1 MTLAKVIVDIS
12 TSAVD
17 KIFDYLIPPEMP
29 LQVGDRVNVPFGNKI
44 IEGYVIEIVSE
55 TDSKYKLKN
64 ILARLDAEP
73 IITAEMLELMHYM
86 RTAFYLR
93 YVDCLRL
100 FLPSK
105 LRGGKIK
112 ELTREYLTVNKDI
125 PIIDMLDAVG
135 NRAKSQ
141 KKLLENIGDGD
152 FLTNLNADYGVSAV
166 KALVDKGFLIKTSE
180 RVMRKPFN
188 DVLSIQEKTV
198 ELTEE
203 QRQAVNIVENT
214 DKRTILLHG
223 VTGSGKT
230 EVYLT
235 LIDNAIKR
243 GKTAIMLVPEISLT
257 PQMLRIFRSR
267 YGEGVA
273 LLHSGLSAG
282 ERFDEWQ
289 RIYSGDAN
297 VVLGARSAIFSPLK
311 NVGIII
317 LDEEHDQ
324 SYISDSNPRFN
335 ALDVAIWRG
344 EYNNAHV
351 VLGSATPSLES
362 YNNANSGKYALA
374 SMTKRITDKGLPTIS
389 VVDMAREIMDGNA
402 GIFSR
407 ELKTDLVAEVK
418 KGNQVI
424 IFLNRRG
431 FASFQMCKQCGYVAK
446 CTDCDIALTYHT
458 EDKMLKCHYCGKRY
472 KPLTHCPNCGSEH
485 IRYGKAGTEKVVDE
499 VKSLLPDVKV
509 LRLDNDTTRTKT
521 AYHEILGAFRR
532 GEAQVLVGTQM
543 VAKGHDFPNVTLVG
557 ILDADMSLYYSSYMS
572 NERTFQ
578 LLTQVSGRAGR
589 AEKQG
594 KVIVHTY
601 TPNHFIFKLIKQNN
615 YKAFFDKEV
624 NTREISKFP
633 PFTTIVRILVRSEDE
648 MKTVEQT
655 KSIFEG
661 IKSLKQ
667 DYESEFVY
675 CAAMKAPVARI
686 EKLYRYQI
694 IMRILRGKQSEII
707 DSIYSIVDKS
717 RTNDISIFIEL
728 NPNDMR

>member
-1 MTLAKVIVDIS
+1 MTVAKVIVDIS

-17 KIFDYLIPPEMP
+17 KIFDYLIPPDMP
-29 LQVGDRVNVPFGNKI
+29 LQIGDRVNVPFGSKT
-44 IEGYVIEIVSE
+44 IEGYVIDIV
-55 TDSKYKLKN
+55 TQNKSKFKLKY
-64 ILARLDAEP
+64 ISARLDAEP
-73 IITAEMLELMHYM
+73 IITTEMLELMHYM

-112 ELTREYLTVNKDI
+112 ELTREFVSVNKTI
-125 PIIDMLDAVG
+125 PIDEMLQSVG

-141 KKLLENIGDGD
+141 KKLLENIGEGD
-152 FLTNLNADYGVSAV
+152 FLTNLNADYGTSAV
-166 KALVDKGFLIKTSE
+166 KSLIEKGFLIKTSE
-180 RVMRKPFN
+180 RVMRKPFD
-188 DVLSIQEKTV
+188 DVKSESEKAV

-203 QRQAVNIVENT
+203 QKKAVEIIENT
-214 DKRTILLHG
+214 DKRTVLLHG

-235 LIDNAIKR
+235 LIDHAIKQ

-311 NVGIII
+311 NIGIII

-324 SYISDSNPRFN
+324 SYVSDNNPRFN
-335 ALDVAIWRG
+335 AIDVAIWRG
-344 EYNNAHV
+344 DYNGAHV

-362 YNNANSGKYALA
+362 YNNASKGKYALA

-389 VVDMAREIMDGNA
+389 VVDMAREIMDGNS

-407 ELKTDLVAEVK
+407 ELKADLVSEINN
-418 KGNQVI
+418 GNQVI

-499 VKSLLPDVKV
+499 VKKLLPNVKV

-532 GEAQVLVGTQM
+532 GDAQVLVGTQM

-594 KVIVHTY
+594 KVIVQTY

-615 YKAFFDKEV
+615 YKSFFDKEV

-655 KSIFEG
+655 KKIFEG
-661 IKSLKQ
+661 IKALKQ
-667 DYESEFVY
+667 DFDNEFVY

-694 IMRILRGKQSEII
+694 IIRLLRDKQEVII
-707 DSIYSIVDKS
+707 DAIYSIVDKS
-717 RTNDISIFIEL
+717 QSNDISVFVEL

>member
-1 MTLAKVIVDIS
+1 MTVAKVIVDIS

-29 LQVGDRVNVPFGNKI
+29 LQIGDRVNVPFGSKT
-44 IEGYVIEIVSE
+44 IEGYVIDIVTQNE
-55 TDSKYKLKN
+55 SKYKLKY
-64 ILARLDAEP
+64 ISARLDAEP
-73 IITAEMLELMHYM
+73 IITTEMLELMHYM

-112 ELTREYLTVNKDI
+112 ELTREFVSVNKAI
-125 PIIDMLDAVG
+125 PIEEMLQSVG

-141 KKLLENIGDGD
+141 KKLLENIGEGD
-152 FLTNLNADYGVSAV
+152 FLTNLNADYGASAV
-166 KALVDKGFLIKTSE
+166 KSLIEKGFLIKTSE

-188 DVLSIQEKTV
+188 DVKSESEKTV

-203 QRQAVNIVENT
+203 QNKAVEIIENT
-214 DKRTILLHG
+214 DKRTVLLHG

-235 LIDNAIKR
+235 LIDHAIKQ

-311 NVGIII
+311 NIGIII

-324 SYISDSNPRFN
+324 SYVSDNNPRFN
-335 ALDVAIWRG
+335 AIDVAIWRG
-344 EYNNAHV
+344 DHNGAHV

-362 YNNANSGKYALA
+362 YYNASKGKYALA

-407 ELKTDLVAEVK
+407 ELKADLVSEINN
-418 KGNQVI
+418 GNQVI

-499 VKSLLPDVKV
+499 VKKLLPNVKV

-532 GEAQVLVGTQM
+532 GDAQVLVGTQM

-594 KVIVHTY
+594 KVIVQTY

-615 YKAFFDKEV
+615 YKSFFDKEV

-655 KSIFEG
+655 KKIFEG
-661 IKSLKQ
+661 IKALKQ
-667 DYESEFVY
+667 DFDNEFVY

-694 IMRILRGKQSEII
+694 IIRLLRDKQDVII
-707 DSIYSIVDKS
+707 DAIYSIVDKS
-717 RTNDISIFIEL
+717 QSNDISVFVEL

>member
-44 IEGYVIEIVSE
+44 IEGYVIEIADE

-125 PIIDMLDAVG
+125 SILEMLDAVG

-141 KKLLENIGDGD
+141 RKLLENIGDGD

-188 DVLSIQEKTV
+188 DVLSTKEKTV

-203 QRQAVNIVENT
+203 QNQAVNIVENT

-324 SYISDSNPRFN
+324 SYVSDSNPRFN

-407 ELKTDLVAEVK
+407 ELKTDIVAEVK

-472 KPLTHCPNCGSEH
+472 KPLMHCPNCGSEH

-594 KVIVHTY
+594 KVIVQTY

-615 YKAFFDKEV
+615 YKMFFDKEV

-655 KSIFEG
+655 KSIYEG

-667 DYESEFVY
+667 NYESEFVY

-717 RTNDISIFIEL
+717 RTNDISVFIEL

>member
-1 MTLAKVIVDIS
+1 MTVAKVIVDIS

-17 KIFDYLIPPEMP
+17 KIFDYLIPPDMP
-29 LQVGDRVNVPFGNKI
+29 LQIGDRVNVPFGSKT
-44 IEGYVIEIVSE
+44 IEGYVIDIVTQNE
-55 TDSKYKLKN
+55 SKFKLKY
-64 ILARLDAEP
+64 ISARLDAEP
-73 IITAEMLELMHYM
+73 IITTEMLELMHYM

-112 ELTREYLTVNKDI
+112 ELTREFVSVNKAI
-125 PIIDMLDAVG
+125 PIDEMLQSVG

-141 KKLLENIGDGD
+141 KNLLENIGEGD
-152 FLTNLNADYGVSAV
+152 FLTNLNADYGASAV
-166 KALVDKGFLIKTSE
+166 KSLIEKGFLIKTSE
-180 RVMRKPFN
+180 RVMRKPFD
-188 DVLSIQEKTV
+188 DVKSESEKAV

-203 QRQAVNIVENT
+203 QNKAVEIIENT
-214 DKRTILLHG
+214 DKRTVLLHG

-235 LIDNAIKR
+235 LIDHAIKQ

-311 NVGIII
+311 NIGIII

-324 SYISDSNPRFN
+324 SYVSDNNPRFN
-335 ALDVAIWRG
+335 AIDVAIWRG
-344 EYNNAHV
+344 DYNGAHV

-362 YNNANSGKYALA
+362 YNNASKGKYALA

-389 VVDMAREIMDGNA
+389 VVDMAREIMDGNS

-407 ELKTDLVAEVK
+407 ELKADLVSEINS
-418 KGNQVI
+418 GNQVI

-499 VKSLLPDVKV
+499 VKKLLPNVKV

-532 GEAQVLVGTQM
+532 GDAQVLVGTQM

-594 KVIVHTY
+594 KVIVQTY

-615 YKAFFDKEV
+615 YKSFFDKEV

-655 KSIFEG
+655 KKIFEG
-661 IKSLKQ
+661 IKALKQ
-667 DYESEFVY
+667 DFDNEFVY

-694 IMRILRGKQSEII
+694 IIRLLRDKQEAII
-707 DSIYSIVDKS
+707 DAIYSIVDKS
-717 RTNDISIFIEL
+717 QSNDISVFVEL

>member
-1 MTLAKVIVDIS
+1 MTVAKVIVDIS

-17 KIFDYLIPPEMP
+17 KIFDYLIPPDMP

-44 IEGYVIEIVSE
+44 IESYVIEIASQI
-55 TDSKYKLKN
+55 DSKYKLKN

-73 IITAEMLELMHYM
+73 IISTEMLELMHYM

-125 PIIDMLDAVG
+125 PITDMLDAVG

-188 DVLSIQEKTV
+188 NVLASKEKIV

-203 QRQAVNIVENT
+203 QRQAVDIIENT

-324 SYISDSNPRFN
+324 SYVSDSNPRFN

-407 ELKTDLVAEVK
+407 ELKTDIVTEVK

-431 FASFQMCKQCGYVAK
+431 YASFQMCKQCGYVAK

-594 KVIVHTY
+594 KVIVQTY

-615 YKAFFDKEV
+615 YKMFFEKEV

-717 RTNDISIFIEL
+717 RTNDISVFIEL

>member
-44 IEGYVIEIVSE
+44 IEGYVIEIADE

-73 IITAEMLELMHYM
+73 IITTEMLELMHYM

-125 PIIDMLDAVG
+125 SILEMLDAVG

-141 KKLLENIGDGD
+141 RKLLENIGDGD

-188 DVLSIQEKTV
+188 DVLSTKEKTV

-203 QRQAVNIVENT
+203 QNQAVNIVENT

-374 SMTKRITDKGLPTIS
+374 SMTKRITDKGLPIIS

-407 ELKTDLVAEVK
+407 ELKTDIVAEVK

-594 KVIVHTY
+594 KVIVQTY

-694 IMRILRGKQSEII
+694 IIRILRGKQSEII

-717 RTNDISIFIEL
+717 RTNDISVFIEL

>member
-44 IEGYVIEIVSE
+44 IEGYVIEIADE

-125 PIIDMLDAVG
+125 SILEMLDAVG

-141 KKLLENIGDGD
+141 RKLLENIGDGD

-188 DVLSIQEKTV
+188 DVLSTKEKTV

-203 QRQAVNIVENT
+203 QNQAVNIVENT

-324 SYISDSNPRFN
+324 SYVSDSNPRFN

-389 VVDMAREIMDGNA
+389 VVDMAREIMDGNV

-407 ELKTDLVAEVK
+407 ELKTDIVAEVK

-594 KVIVHTY
+594 KVIVQTY

-633 PFTTIVRILVRSEDE
+633 PFATIVRILVRSEDE

-717 RTNDISIFIEL
+717 RTNDISVFIEL

>member
-1 MTLAKVIVDIS
+1 MTIAKVIVDIS

-29 LQVGDRVNVPFGNKI
+29 LQTGDRVNVPFGNKI
-44 IEGYVIEIVSE
+44 IEGYVIEIADE

-125 PIIDMLDAVG
+125 PITDMLDAVG

-152 FLTNLNADYGVSAV
+152 FLANLNADYGVSAV

-188 DVLSIQEKTV
+188 DVLSIQEKNV

-203 QRQAVNIVENT
+203 QRQAVDIVENT

-235 LIDNAIKR
+235 LIDNAIER

-362 YNNANSGKYALA
+362 YNNATGGKYALA
-374 SMTKRITDKGLPTIS
+374 SMTKRITDKGLPSIS

-407 ELKTDLVAEVK
+407 ELKTDIVTEVK

-431 FASFQMCKQCGYVAK
+431 YASFQMCKQCGYVAK
-446 CTDCDIALTYHT
+446 CTDCDITLTYHT

-594 KVIVHTY
+594 KVIVQTY

-615 YKAFFDKEV
+615 YKMFFDKEV

-717 RTNDISIFIEL
+717 RTNDISVFIEL

>member
-17 KIFDYLIPPEMP
+17 KIFDYLIPPDMP

-125 PIIDMLDAVG
+125 SILEMLDAVG

-141 KKLLENIGDGD
+141 RKLLENIGDGD

-166 KALVDKGFLIKTSE
+166 KALVDKGFLIKISE

-188 DVLSIQEKTV
+188 DVLSTKEKTV

-203 QRQAVNIVENT
+203 QNQAVNIVENT

-324 SYISDSNPRFN
+324 SYVSDSNPRFN

-407 ELKTDLVAEVK
+407 ELKTDIVAEVK

-557 ILDADMSLYYSSYMS
+557 ILHADMSLYYSSYMS

-594 KVIVHTY
+594 KVIVQTY

-615 YKAFFDKEV
+615 YKMFFDKEV

-707 DSIYSIVDKS
+707 DSIYSIVDRS
-717 RTNDISIFIEL
+717 RTNDISVFIEL